1 MSFDEIH
8 EGKHY
13 RVLLRN
19 QDGWFKEAS
28 SFPHGVIASDYPR
41 TQSSDRDQEI
51 MRSFGK
57 CVGWKVP
64 RVCILEVRD
73 CLQAHRNGSATRPES
88 NPSIHMGFF
97 HSLFKF
103 IAGDFVAEPPS
114 TVSQPR
120 GRRQVT
126 RQQKPADL
134 GLPGV
139 GASLVSVLVQF
150 GASGRREQFARSA
163 KFSVPYNLMQCCVD
177 MAKRILR
184 FCKRAS

>member
-19 QDGWFKEAS
+19 QDRWFKEAS
-28 SFPHGVIASDYPR
+28 PFPHGVIASDHPR

-73 CLQAHRNGSATRPES
+73 CLLAHRNGSATRPES

-97 HSLFKF
+97 HSLFKLHCRRLCCG
-103 IAGDFVAEPPS
+103 ASS
-114 TVSQPR
+114 TVSQTW
-120 GRRQVT
+120 GRRRVT
-126 RQQKPADL
+126 RQQRTAAL

-139 GASLVSVLVQF
+139 GASLVSVLVHWKQITY
-150 GASGRREQFARSA
+150 GSSITYRPVEPYKSNGCRTGLGTKFA
-163 KFSVPYNLMQCCVD
+163 
-177 MAKRILR
+177 
-184 FCKRAS
+184 FCGVQRW